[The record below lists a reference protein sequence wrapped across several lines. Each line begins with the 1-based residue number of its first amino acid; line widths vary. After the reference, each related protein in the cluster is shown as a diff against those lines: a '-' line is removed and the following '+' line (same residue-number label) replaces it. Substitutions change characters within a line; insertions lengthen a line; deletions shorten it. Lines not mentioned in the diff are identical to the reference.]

1 MTIWLALAIR
11 YVALLLLPMVMLL
24 SPARAGVL
32 DINLYPY
39 LSDVET
45 DSALTVNLAS
55 DLPAGWSYFGFIN
68 LYKQEGRGSL
78 LENPG
83 YYSEQNLR
91 WRFHPESA
99 FDLSFQHNF
108 RSGSDNDRSRLGIRW
123 RINDSA
129 LLGERLRAWH
139 LRYSVTLHAKQW
151 DRRPESVWQL
161 EHSFRLDFPW
171 LSDRLYLAGFID
183 HSFNESLPKG
193 FPANPIVAEAQLG
206 WRIRGGWYAVAEY
219 RLNQYRR
226 SDVNNLAL
234 GVEYRQPF

>member
-1 MTIWLALAIR
+1 MTIWLALAMR
-11 YVALLLLPMVMLL
+11 HVALLLLPMVMLL

-45 DSALTVNLAS
+45 DSVLTVNLAS
-55 DLPAGWSYFGFIN
+55 NLAAGWSYFGFIN
-68 LYKQEGRGSL
+68 LYKQEGRGPL
-78 LENPG
+78 LESPG

-91 WRFHPESA
+91 WRFHENSA
-99 FDLSFQHNF
+99 FDLSFQHNL
-108 RSGSDNDRSRLGIRW
+108 RSGSNNDRSRLGIRW
-123 RINDSA
+123 RLNDSP
-129 LLGERLRAWH
+129 LLAELLRAWH
-139 LRYSVTLHAKQW
+139 LRYSLTWHAKQW
-151 DRRPESVWQL
+151 DQQPESVWQL

-183 HSFNESLPKG
+183 HTFNESLPKG
-193 FPANPIVAEAQLG
+193 FPANPMVAETQLG
-206 WRIRGGWYAVAEY
+206 WRLRGGWYAVAEY

-234 GVEYRQPF
+234 GVEYRQLF